1 MNPPPATSIPRGT
14 MTRFRIFSFAALL
27 TGVTTIPT
35 AGQVDLDVKVG
46 VSMSDLEVSGVGIN
60 SQEGRRGVVAG
71 ASLTLPV
78 SGPFALR
85 FDGSY
90 LQKGATFS
98 LIQIGDVSL
107 SLDYLQLAAL
117 VQASVPLGGA
127 RGSLYFLAGPAIARE
142 TSCRVRIV
150 SALQPITQMGNCTGE
165 ELRTPT
171 KAVDYAVSGGAGVRL
186 AVTRRVGLSLE
197 FLYTRGLRSIYAG
210 ELGWTG
216 HNRAMTVEAGV
227 TLPVG

>member
-1 MNPPPATSIPRGT
+1 
-14 MTRFRIFSFAALL
+14 MTRLRILSFAALL
-27 TGVTTIPT
+27 TGPATNPV
-35 AGQVDLDVKVG
+35 AGQVDLDARVG
-46 VSMSDLEVSGVGIN
+46 VSLSDLEVSGVGIN
-60 SQEGRRGVVAG
+60 SQEGRRGIVAS

-78 SGPFALR
+78 SGPFAVR
-85 FDGSY
+85 FAGSY

-117 VQASVPLGGA
+117 ARASLPLGVA
-127 RGSLYFLAGPAIARE
+127 RGSLYLLAGPAIARE

-150 SALQPITQMGNCTGE
+150 SPLQPIIRSGTCTDE

-171 KAVDYAVSGGAGVRL
+171 KAVDFAVSGGAGVRL
-186 AVTRRVGLSLE
+186 AVTGRVGLSLE
-197 FLYTRGLRSIYAG
+197 FLYTRGLRSIYGG

-216 HNRAMTVEAGV
+216 HNRAMTLEAGV
-227 TLPVG
+227 TFPAG

>member
-1 MNPPPATSIPRGT
+1 
-14 MTRFRIFSFAALL
+14 MTRLRILSFAALL

-46 VSMSDLEVSGVGIN
+46 VSMSDLEVSGVGID
-60 SQEGRRGVVAG
+60 SQEGRRGVVAS

-85 FDGSY
+85 LEGSY

-98 LIQIGDVSL
+98 LIQIGEVSL
-107 SLDYLQLAAL
+107 SLDYVQLAAL
-117 VQASVPLGGA
+117 AKASIPLGGA
-127 RGSLYFLAGPAIARE
+127 RSVLYFLAGPAIARE

-150 SALQPITQMGNCTGE
+150 PQLQPVTLEGTCTE
-165 ELRTPT
+165 ERLRTPT
-171 KAVDYAVSGGAGVRL
+171 KAVDFAVSGGAGIRL
-186 AVTRRVGLSLE
+186 SVTARAGLSLE
-197 FLYTRGLRSIYAG
+197 FLYARGLRSVYGG

-216 HNRAMTVEAGV
+216 HNRAMTLKAGL
-227 TLPVG
+227 TFPVG